1 MTKKKLDMKAIKKEL
16 DKMFEDYDLS
26 KKGSG
31 APKGMRYIEVVVG
44 LHINENADPG
54 EVIENV
60 DYDFKHKD
68 IKDMS
73 IKDVLTEF

>member
-1 MTKKKLDMKAIKKEL
+1 
-16 DKMFEDYDLS
+16 MFDNYKPVS

-31 APKGMRYIEVVVG
+31 APKGSRYIEVVVG
-44 LHINENADPG
+44 LHIDENADPG

-68 IKDMS
+68 IKDMD

>member
-1 MTKKKLDMKAIKKEL
+1 
-16 DKMFEDYDLS
+16 MFEDYDSS

-31 APKGMRYIEVVVG
+31 APKGTRYIEVVVG

-60 DYDFKHKD
+60 DYDFNHKD

>member
-1 MTKKKLDMKAIKKEL
+1 MTKKKVDMKAVKKEL
-16 DKMFEDYDLS
+16 DKMFDEYVPS

-31 APKGMRYIEVVVG
+31 APKGLRYIEVVVG
-44 LHINENADPG
+44 LHIDETADPSDI
-54 EVIENV
+54 IENV
-60 DYDFKHKD
+60 DYDFKHKN